1 VSLLSEVLVI
11 SGVAMDLVG
20 ATVLSH
26 AHNAESMV
34 DIREEIG
41 AEKSALGEKD
51 ALATQAQLL
60 AEKRIGFFLLTLG
73 LSLYLAGLV
82 MKTTEGTW
90 TMAALA
96 AGVVVTG
103 LAGSALWV
111 RMRAG
116 AGSAARSRKP
126 AAPSL
131 RLISSPS
138 VLLKVAGR
146 DSSEGSRSPVGHRY
160 WTGAMRTS
168 ENAPSGRLGE

>member
-20 ATVLSH
+20 ATILSH
-26 AHNAESMV
+26 PHNAESMV

-51 ALATQAQLL
+51 AFATQAQLL

-111 RMRAG
+111 RMRG
-116 AGSAARSRKP
+116 RRIRREIQEARRSQFE
-126 AAPSL
+126 AD
-131 RLISSPS
+131 
-138 VLLKVAGR
+138 LLAICPPERCGP
-146 DSSEGSRSPVGHRY
+146 G
-160 WTGAMRTS
+160 
-168 ENAPSGRLGE
+168 LL